1 MRGQLI
7 RPAMKYSAYGK
18 TDPGMVRPS
27 NEDALLVDEDHG
39 VFAVADG
46 LGGLPNGELASSLAI
61 ENLKAAIQGSNGKIP
76 DFDRIFQ
83 RINQIVCQEGIKI
96 GAEMGIGT
104 TLTAL
109 ALRDKKGVI
118 GHVGDCA
125 LFLLRDNQ
133 IKQLTSDH
141 TMEEEIL
148 STIGDGPAPH
158 IPEHYA
164 HTLTRC
170 IGQPMGF
177 RVDVFQTAVQPKDRL
192 FLCSDGVTKVLSL
205 GEIQTLAKRAT
216 KPAQLVE
223 ALIAE
228 ANERGGPD
236 NITAIA
242 IFAED

>member
-1 MRGQLI
+1 
-7 RPAMKYSAYGK
+7 MKYIAYGK
-18 TDPGMVRPS
+18 TDPGMVRAR
-27 NEDALLVDEDHG
+27 NEDALLVDEARG
-39 VFAVADG
+39 IYAVADG
-46 LGGLPNGELASSLAI
+46 LGGLPEGALASSLAI
-61 ENLKAAIQGSNGKIP
+61 ANLKLALLETNGKMP
-76 DFDRIFQ
+76 DFDGIFH
-83 RINQIVCQEGIKI
+83 RINQIVFEEGIKI

-109 ALRDKKGVI
+109 ALRDQNGLI

-125 LFLLRDNQ
+125 LFLLREGQ
-133 IKQLTSDH
+133 IKQLTLDH

-148 STIGDGPAPH
+148 ATIGNGPTPH

-170 IGQPMGF
+170 IGQPTGF
-177 RVDVFQTAVQPKDRL
+177 KVDVFSFTVQPRDRL

-205 GEIQTLAKRAT
+205 GEIQAVAKRAA
-216 KPAQLVE
+216 KPSHLVD
-223 ALIAE
+223 ALITE
-228 ANERGGPD
+228 ANDRGGPD